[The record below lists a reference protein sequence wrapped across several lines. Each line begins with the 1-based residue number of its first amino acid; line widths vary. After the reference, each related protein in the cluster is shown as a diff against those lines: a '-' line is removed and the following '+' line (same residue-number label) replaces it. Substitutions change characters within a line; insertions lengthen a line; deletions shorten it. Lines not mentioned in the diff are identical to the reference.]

1 MPPPARCERT
11 KELFT
16 LRGKG
21 LRFWSARSRYN
32 ASYNQ
37 QIFVP
42 CFYDLTKISFITLV
56 HYVK

>member
-21 LRFWSARSRYN
+21 LRLWSARSRYN

-37 QIFVP
+37 QIFATVL
-42 CFYDLTKISFITLV
+42 CTAKISFITLV